1 MNGHYQAAN
10 GHSQPVWGA
19 AGPQPQGTIYIGFDQ
34 PVQVAAH
41 PQAAYGMYG
50 APTGAAFNNPQHTGY
65 RTAQNGWFWN
75 RRSAPAG
82 APVGAVSDKPKKSS
96 NTLGLVGF
104 VVSLCGLATG
114 ALPVAVAGGSLS
126 TLGLFRRGRFLAL
139 TGLVLALANPAV
151 VQQMQGD
158 GSLARLDR
166 RAERIAR
173 VELQKQLSQVNA
185 VLAQA
190 EGQILAHYEGH
201 GQTWPDGIEGNMLV
215 AGTRDPWGSA
225 LRFDEMGDRLVLRS
239 LGPDRKAETG
249 DDVVLNIE
257 HFRGSTSDRSSETAA
272 AP

>member
-1 MNGHYQAAN
+1 MNGHYQSGN
-10 GHSQPVWGA
+10 GAHSQPYWGA
-19 AGPQPQGTIYIGFDQ
+19 GGPQPQGTIYIGFDQ
-34 PVQVAAH
+34 PVQVAPH
-41 PQAAYGMYG
+41 PQAAYGAYG
-50 APTGAAFNNPQHTGY
+50 APGGAAFNSPQHTGY

-75 RRSAPAG
+75 RRSAAPAAAG
-82 APVGAVSDKPKKSS
+82 VAEKPKKSS

-114 ALPVAVAGGSLS
+114 ALPVAVAGGGLS

-139 TGLVLALANPAV
+139 TGLVLALANPV
-151 VQQMQGD
+151 VVEQLQGD
-158 GSLARLDR
+158 RSMARLDR

-190 EGQILAHYEGH
+190 EGQIMAHYEAH

-215 AGTRDPWGSA
+215 AETRDPWGSA

-239 LGPDRKAETG
+239 MGPDRKPETG
-249 DDVVLNIE
+249 DDIVLNVQ
-257 HFRGSTSDRSSETAA
+257 HFRGSTAGRTSEPTAA
-272 AP
+272 P